1 MDRTWT
7 RTLGRLVVDGAR
19 AVAAGALRSGSRPA
33 ARRTAGPAPRSGPS
47 AAPRPATG
55 EQDGGDQD
63 GPVGSYPGDFTGV
76 ATVEYAPRADGRADP
91 GEVVW
96 GWVPY
101 EEDHARGK
109 DRPAL
114 VVGRDGRWMLAL
126 MLTSRDHDADRQHE
140 GRGDDWMDVGSGAWD
155 SRGRP
160 SEVRLDRVLRLDPDD
175 IRREGARLDR
185 GVFDRVAAALRQRH
199 GWG

>member
-1 MDRTWT
+1 VDRTWG
-7 RTLGRLVVDGAR
+7 RLGRLLVEGAR
-19 AVAAGALRSGSRPA
+19 AAADGT
-33 ARRTAGPAPRSGPS
+33 RTAPQRTRRRQPGTGPRRRGGVGPAGDGRAGDGR
-47 AAPRPATG
+47 AAT
-55 EQDGGDQD
+55 
-63 GPVGSYPGDFTGV
+63 YPGDFTGT
-76 ATVEYAPRADGRADP
+76 AAVEYAPARDDRADP

-114 VVGRDGRWMLAL
+114 VVGRDRRWVLAL
-126 MLTSRDHDADRQHE
+126 MLTSRDHDADPP
-140 GRGDDWMDVGSGAWD
+140 GRARPGEDWVDVGAGAWD

-160 SEVRLDRVLRLDPDD
+160 SEVRLDRVLRLDPDG

-185 GVFDRVAAALRQRH
+185 AVFDEVARGLHERH
-199 GWG
+199 GWC